1 MHKVFEKIGPENTE
15 ETLALALQRAEE
27 LDTDIVVASSKGDT
41 ALKLWEMARQ
51 RGFKGKLV
59 DVRLVNSGGKN
70 PMPEEVAADLRSK
83 GVVLITAAHVLSGAE
98 RGISHAHGGIYP
110 VELMADT
117 LRMISRG
124 VKVCVEI
131 AVMALDAGEIPFE
144 KPVVCIGGSG
154 KGADS
159 ACVVTPSYAADIL
172 KTRVNEIICKPFNV

>member
-1 MHKVFEKIGPENTE
+1 MSTVFEKIGPENTE
-15 ETLALALQRAEE
+15 ATLALALERAAE

-41 ALKLWEMARQ
+41 ALKLYEMAQ
-51 RGFKGKLV
+51 ERGFKGRLV
-59 DVRLVNSGGKN
+59 DVRLVYSEGKN
-70 PMPEEVAADLRSK
+70 PMPEEVAADLRGK
-83 GVVLITAAHVLSGAE
+83 GVILVTAAHVLSGAE
-98 RGISHAHGGIYP
+98 RGISRAHGGIYP

-131 AVMALDAGEIPFE
+131 AVMALDAGEIPFG

-154 KGADS
+154 RGADS
-159 ACVVTPSYAADIL
+159 ACVVTPWGAADIL